1 MEITTGKSFKYDLE
15 ELDSTTDEFMFLKEF
30 FDTTYGTDLINKT
43 SVCSETYFQIMD
55 NFHIYKVN
63 ENKPIKAL
71 NEKRNNIMLFHGT
84 NWKSVIGILK
94 EGFKNSK
101 CGWFGKAVYMTDCSN
116 TAKGYSTPLQPDDP
130 DKCCMFMF
138 VNEVLGS
145 DKLEVFEYDRIT
157 NRNDVDTELTNPFEK
172 HMCKLSRK
180 LIEDNYKKDLLGRKY
195 RNVVV
200 DINSYKDEYVADES
214 VTIPSYLIVFQNKWK
229 RSWNTA

>member
-1 MEITTGKSFKYDLE
+1 M
-15 ELDSTTDEFMFLKEF
+15 
-30 FDTTYGTDLINKT
+30 
-43 SVCSETYFQIMD
+43 
-55 NFHIYKVN
+55 N
-63 ENKPIKAL
+63 ENNPIKTV
-71 NEKRNNIMLFHGT
+71 NEKRNNLMLFHGT
-84 NWKSVIGILK
+84 NKNAVTGILK

-101 CGWFGKAVYMTDCSN
+101 RGWFGQGVYMSDCSN
-116 TAKGYSTPLQPDDP
+116 IARTYSEQYNRDGGDSSHY
-130 DKCCMFMF
+130 MF

-157 NRNDVDTELTNPFEK
+157 NRNDVDTELTHPFEK